1 MSVGKRD
8 RHTGQMTT
16 GHEWNGI
23 EELNTPVPKV
33 VYVFLGL
40 AFAFAVVYWLLMPAW
55 PLGVTF
61 TRGLL
66 GVSQHSLIDADL
78 KEAIAEKK
86 AWTSKISNESFSQI
100 QADPALMHIVL
111 ETARPL
117 FGDNCAA
124 CHGED
129 AEGGPGFPNLTD
141 KSSLWGRSADAVMET
156 IRVGINSEHED
167 TRTSQMPAFGRDG
180 MLDRDAINNVAAYV
194 WSLSHHSPQ
203 QGSDA
208 QAASAGKEIF
218 ANNCAGCH
226 GANATGSN
234 EIGAPNLTDKFWLYG
249 GDQQT
254 IFETVFNGREGHM
267 PTWES
272 RLSYV
277 DRKMLALYIAH
288 LESEGDAKN
297 SDQSNR

>member
-1 MSVGKRD
+1 M
-8 RHTGQMTT
+8 
-16 GHEWNGI
+16 
-23 EELNTPVPKV
+23 
-33 VYVFLGL
+33 
-40 AFAFAVVYWLLMPAW
+40 
-55 PLGVTF
+55 GV
-61 TRGLL
+61 
-66 GVSQHSLIDADL
+66 
-78 KEAIAEKK
+78 
-86 AWTSKISNESFSQI
+86 
-100 QADPALMHIVL
+100 
-111 ETARPL
+111 
-117 FGDNCAA
+117 
-124 CHGED
+124 
-129 AEGGPGFPNLTD
+129 
-141 KSSLWGRSADAVMET
+141 
-156 IRVGINSEHED
+156 NSEHED

-226 GANATGSN
+226 GADATGSN

>member
-86 AWTSKISNESFSQI
+86 AWTNKISNESFSQI

-111 ETARPL
+111 ETARRWARLSQFDRQIIALGPQRRRCN
-117 FGDNCAA
+117 GDNPC
-124 CHGED
+124 
-129 AEGGPGFPNLTD
+129 
-141 KSSLWGRSADAVMET
+141 
-156 IRVGINSEHED
+156 
-167 TRTSQMPAFGRDG
+167 
-180 MLDRDAINNVAAYV
+180 
-194 WSLSHHSPQ
+194 
-203 QGSDA
+203 
-208 QAASAGKEIF
+208 
-218 ANNCAGCH
+218 GC
-226 GANATGSN
+226 
-234 EIGAPNLTDKFWLYG
+234 
-249 GDQQT
+249 
-254 IFETVFNGREGHM
+254 
-267 PTWES
+267 
-272 RLSYV
+272 
-277 DRKMLALYIAH
+277 
-288 LESEGDAKN
+288 
-297 SDQSNR
+297 